1 MPAKFALKPS
11 VQLGVVP
18 THLKFVGGLVPDEN
32 GKFPRDADGAL
43 RIVSG
48 MKSLCDLSPVKMSIV
63 QIPFF
68 ASADAAEFAE
78 MIAGLKALDL
88 EVHYIIMVGCANPM
102 NPADEDAV
110 VAQLVT
116 SIKSAISHG
125 VRHVSSTSI
134 EEWMNATEV
143 RRDGA
148 EFEAAISQNVKVH
161 MRAYQEAGVEGSCI
175 ENWHIEFLR
184 PGEFKTFTNVD
195 RAWQFVSAA
204 NQALGKKFFKL
215 LVDASHCGDSGLSIA
230 ENQTLIARIAAAGEF
245 GVFHASAK
253 TTRGCLSTDDGWI
266 SALLTAAA
274 NGDIV
279 SVSAMT
285 ETFIKERVHTA
296 TGEKHPVTID
306 DACAF
311 IARFENGSLAIFES
325 TRYARGHKALYTF
338 EINGEKKSLAWDLHD
353 LNYLYY
359 FDHGVPCDRRGWT
372 NIHATDGDHPYSGN
386 WWVPGL
392 CLSYEHSFTHALAE
406 FFKSLEQPS
415 ADKRYP
421 DFRHALGTQ
430 YVYDAVLESA
440 KTKQWVDVKKS

>member
-1 MPAKFALKPS
+1 
-11 VQLGVVP
+11 VP

-48 MKSLCDLSPVKMSIV
+48 MKSLCEMSPVKMSIV

-68 ASADAAEFAE
+68 SSADAADVAE

-88 EVHYIIMVGCANPM
+88 EVHYIIMVGGANPM

-161 MRAYQEAGVEGSCI
+161 MRVYQEAGVAGSCV

-204 NQALGKKFFKL
+204 NQALGRKFFKL

-230 ENQTLIARIAAAGEF
+230 ENEALITRMAAAGEF

-274 NGDIV
+274 KTGELRHVFVEVFDHTDAALELLRQLEPGHGIDTRDGRSYAEVTADGLGDI
-279 SVSAMT
+279 
-285 ETFIKERVHTA
+285 
-296 TGEKHPVTID
+296 
-306 DACAF
+306 
-311 IARFENGSLAIFES
+311 ARRLNNLA
-325 TRYARGHKALYTF
+325 ARGF
-338 EINGEKKSLAWDLHD
+338 
-353 LNYLYY
+353 LN
-359 FDHGVPCDRRGWT
+359 
-372 NIHATDGDHPYSGN
+372 A
-386 WWVPGL
+386 
-392 CLSYEHSFTHALAE
+392 
-406 FFKSLEQPS
+406 
-415 ADKRYP
+415 
-421 DFRHALGTQ
+421 
-430 YVYDAVLESA
+430 
-440 KTKQWVDVKKS
+440 